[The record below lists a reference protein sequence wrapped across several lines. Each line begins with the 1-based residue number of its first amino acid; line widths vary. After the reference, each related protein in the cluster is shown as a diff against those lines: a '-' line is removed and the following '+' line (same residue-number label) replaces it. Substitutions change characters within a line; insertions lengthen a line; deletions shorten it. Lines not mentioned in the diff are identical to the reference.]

1 MTPPNPKKKF
11 VHFADDHIVKNGAN
25 GIHNGSSFPL
35 ITHRYQTKYKTF
47 DNAHVD
53 KNSDVDM
60 NDYTVRW
67 YDVLIA
73 MLVMLMGILATIV
86 ATYTSWSDAISS
98 AEFSQPC
105 LLNATAAARTF
116 IEAAN
121 HVL

>member
-25 GIHNGSSFPL
+25 GIYNGSSFPL